1 MNKEYDLKLSAGEI
15 QKQREQF
22 ELNDY
27 FLDCFCKR
35 QLGHL
40 FICYQEEGCWETR
53 AAYMNAIL
61 GKLKTVIEEK
71 PRKISIPE
79 ESIHEVVQQL
89 SKAFGYMSPKLEH
102 DYCAIKKFTYY
113 DSSFDKGI
121 QDEFYVIEGK
131 LTIQQDNLE
140 DFTVQKLADY
150 DRYKTTVPC
159 YCGGSKKSSK
169 LGFKR
174 RELRY
179 ILTPKEQRYRPYQ
192 IGIMIERT
200 FLPNLKKLDVMIEK
214 MASIKAV
221 FFENQ
226 NGRNGV
232 LPNWSHQL
240 ICEHTRFTKKD
251 FQYGLIEL
259 LKDRTYTLSVKRS
272 EALKKMKASFAC
284 YRPCTKISSVEEMA
298 YREVYRLLY
307 DQYIRKIPVKEYEL
321 GRKSFTVSMEEVV
334 KALPVVVK
342 HCYANHHSMGKWKY
356 PVEIVQMTMNS
367 MDEQVTLYVYEGEN
381 IIKKGKHLREYFS
394 KNILKAYQKYSQ
406 YF

>member
-1 MNKEYDLKLSAGEI
+1 MNKEYDLKLSAVEI
-15 QKQREQF
+15 QKRREQF

-40 FICYQEEGCWETR
+40 LICYQEEKCWETR
-53 AAYMNAIL
+53 VAYMNATL

-71 PRKISIPE
+71 PRKISISG

-89 SKAFGYMSPKLEH
+89 SKAFRYMPPKLEH

-113 DSSFDKGI
+113 DSSLDKGI

-174 RELRY
+174 RELCY

-200 FLPNLKKLDVMIEK
+200 FLPNLKKLDVMIEQI
-214 MASIKAV
+214 ASIKAV

-226 NGRNGV
+226 NGRNCV
-232 LPNWSHQL
+232 LLNWCHQL
-240 ICEHTRFTKKD
+240 ICEHTHFTKKD
-251 FQYGLIEL
+251 FQYGLVGL
-259 LKDRTYTLSVKRS
+259 LEDRTYTLFLKRS
-272 EALKKMKASFAC
+272 EALEKMKASFVC
-284 YRPCTKISSVEEMA
+284 YLPSIKISSVEEMTSREI
-298 YREVYRLLY
+298 YRFLY
-307 DQYIRKIPVKEYEL
+307 DLYVHKIPMKEFEL
-321 GRKSFTVSMEEVV
+321 GRKSFTAFVDEVE
-334 KALPVVVK
+334 KELPVVVK
-342 HCYANHHSMGKWKY
+342 HRYHSMGKWKY
-356 PVEIVQMTMNS
+356 PVEIVQITIN
-367 MDEQVTLYVYEGEN
+367 DEQVTLYVYESEN
-381 IIKKGKHLREYFS
+381 IIKSGKHLREYFS